1 MYILSTRPS
10 LLVAISSLVAIGG
23 CTSIQVDPLASAPAF
38 MCIKHNPKVMVSD
51 FVPVLQKEFSR
62 HGIETQLYEV
72 AVPRA
77 ECPYLVT
84 YSARRSW
91 DFTPYLSQ
99 ADIQI
104 LGPDR
109 RKVASADYHLR
120 AKGGFSMMK
129 WQGTEAKMGPVIDQ
143 LLADVEVV
151 QSPPVSTARTGG
163 ESTDLSYEE
172 RLYML
177 QQEQLGYGEY
187 MQRLRALNQE
197 YGR

>member
-1 MYILSTRPS
+1 MYFLPIRPS
-10 LLVAISSLVAIGG
+10 LLVAIASLAIGG

-38 MCIKHNPKVMVSD
+38 MCIKHNPKVIVSD
-51 FVPVLQKEFSR
+51 FVPVLQTGFSR

-109 RKVASADYHLR
+109 RELASADYHLR

-151 QSPPVSTARTGG
+151 QNSPVPKARTGG
-163 ESTDLSYEE
+163 ESTGLSYEE
-172 RLYML
+172 RLHML
-177 QQEQLGYGEY
+177 QQEHSGYEEY

-197 YGR
+197 FGR